1 VRVCK
6 LTPITRDCHRICTV
20 VFAGLLL
27 ALGCSWQAGAD
38 AIRLDESLRWRNIT
52 PQSSYLLDPEGTQRI
67 EDVSALPASSFD
79 SPHQN
84 SYNFGINPGIV
95 WIRLEFRNE
104 TERRIWILELNNPRL
119 EEVRAFQPLGAGEW
133 TEQAVGTDR
142 PVSERLALHVLPALK
157 LRLLESESTVAY
169 LRVKHTGSTR
179 FQLQLSTMERF
190 RQQVTNRT
198 AATFI
203 LVGGL
208 LVMFFFNVIV
218 FLQLRERTYFYLAGA
233 VFTFLAF
240 TMALNGSGYLWV
252 WPDAHWWSG
261 RSVTTSAMVHFTL
274 LCLFFREFLR
284 NVEGAARIRQLS
296 VVLIVVFAG
305 LSIIALTDW
314 SIKYFLIG
322 GIGMV
327 GPLVIEAAAVYVW
340 WKGYKPAL
348 QFVIAWVFGV
358 AGGIYFTGINAGL
371 IEHSYLRETAIS
383 IGYLLSVIFWN
394 LSLVERLRVSEAA
407 TREKLEEQVKQRTM
421 ALTQALDEVRT
432 LSGLLPICSSCSKIR
447 DDKGYW
453 QGVEQ
458 YLHEH
463 TGAQLSHGMCPEC
476 MGKMY
481 PDYAARVAEFEH
493 EQDDPPAAPAG

>member
-1 VRVCK
+1 MQ
-6 LTPITRDCHRICTV
+6 TISGFHMHAA
-20 VFAGLLL
+20 AGLLVLLSSLCL
-27 ALGCSWQAGAD
+27 AGTANAD
-38 AIRLDESLRWRNIT
+38 VIQMDGSLRWRNIT
-52 PQSSYLLDPEGTQRI
+52 PQASYLLDPEGVESI
-67 EDVSALPASSFD
+67 ESVRSRPESDFVRS
-79 SPHQN
+79 HQS
-84 SYNFGINPGIV
+84 SYNFGISPGIV
-95 WIRLEFRNE
+95 WVRLEFMNE
-104 TERRIWILELNNPRL
+104 TDHRTWVLELNNPRL
-119 EEVRAFQPLGAGEW
+119 EEVRLYQPLPEGGW
-133 TEQAVGTDR
+133 GGHAVGTDR

-157 LRLLESESTVAY
+157 IWLPESEKTVAY
-169 LRVKHTGSTR
+169 LRVKHTGSMR
-179 FQLQLSTMERF
+179 FQVQLSTMERF

-198 AATFI
+198 AATFT
-203 LVGGL
+203 LAGGL

-218 FLQLRERTYFYLAGA
+218 FLQLRERAYFYLAGA

-261 RSVTTSAMVHFTL
+261 RAVTTSAMVHFTL
-274 LCLFFREFLR
+274 ICLFFREFLR
-284 NVEGAARIRQLS
+284 NVEGADRIRQLT

-305 LSIIALTDW
+305 LTLIALTDW
-314 SIKYFLIG
+314 PIKYFLIG

-327 GPLVIEAAAVYVW
+327 GPVVTEAAAIYIW

-358 AGGIYFTGINAGL
+358 VGGIYFTGINAGL

-432 LSGLLPICSSCSKIR
+432 LSGLLPICSACSKIR

-463 TGAQLSHGMCPEC
+463 TGAKLSHGMCPEC
-476 MGKMY
+476 MEKIY
-481 PDYAARVAEFEH
+481 PDYASRVAEFER
-493 EQDDPPAAPAG
+493 EQEEPPPAGAG